1 MKRSFH
7 FMTTLPINPNLDL
20 EYLCTVIGNMAGV
33 PIRIYTDKKLSFYH
47 SFVHLTKDPIL
58 LCEDKLL
65 SIEEPVGYYITSDFD
80 YYGVSHHGNQS
91 IIIGPARQ
99 SSPSE
104 QYLHKL
110 AFDLSVDPDD
120 MQEFLSSMKV
130 IIQMP
135 LESILQI
142 LCTIHYVITGEK
154 IGLNDLSI
162 LDSTQARLSKEI
174 TDSQTASIIN
184 TSVGEN
190 THNTY
195 QIEQQLLDI
204 VRRGDTLRLR
214 EWSANAPA
222 VRPGKVATDM
232 LRQLK
237 NTFIISTTLVSR
249 AAIRGGMDLDD
260 ALRLSDSYIQKCEHL
275 SSFEQITNLQYHMVM
290 HYTQAV
296 EELRYNRNQSEL
308 TKNVASYIR
317 HHLSD
322 AIKTDDIATA
332 LFMSRSYLSTRFKK
346 ETGINLTE
354 YIHYIKISEAKHL
367 LAHTDKNLSIIS
379 NYLGY
384 SSQSHFTRIFKQTVG
399 MSPIEYR
406 VKHE

>member
-1 MKRSFH
+1 
-7 FMTTLPINPNLDL
+7 MTTLINNHTIDL

-33 PIRIYTDKKLSFYH
+33 PIRIYTDGKQSFYH
-47 SFVHLTKDPIL
+47 SYVHLPKDPIA

-65 SIEEPVGYYITSDFD
+65 EITEPVGYYVTPDFD
-80 YYGVSHHGNQS
+80 YYGVSNHGSKS

-99 SSPSE
+99 STPNE

-130 IIQMP
+130 IIHMP

-142 LCTIHYVITGEK
+142 LCTIHYVFTGEK

-162 LDSTQARLSKEI
+162 IDSTQDALSKEFI
-174 TDSQTASIIN
+174 NSQTAQVMDSSPIDIG
-184 TSVGEN
+184 S

-195 QIEQQLLDI
+195 KIEQQLIDM
-204 VRRGDTLRLR
+204 VRRGDTVRLQ
-214 EWSANAPA
+214 EWIENAPA
-222 VRPGKVATDM
+222 VRPGKIANDM
-232 LRQLK
+232 LRQMR
-237 NTFIISTTLVSR
+237 NTFIVSTTLVSR

-260 ALRLSDSYIQKCEHL
+260 ALRLSDSYIQKCERL
-275 SSFEQITNLQYHMVM
+275 NTFEQITNLQYHMVM
-290 HYTQAV
+290 QYTKAV

-322 AIKTDDIATA
+322 AIKTDDIAA
-332 LFMSRSYLSTRFKK
+332 SLFMSRSHLSTRFKA
-346 ETGINLTE
+346 EAGVNLTD

-384 SSQSHFTRIFKQTVG
+384 SSQSHFTRVFKKIVG
-399 MSPIEYR
+399 ISPLEYR
-406 VKHE
+406 EKKE

>member
-1 MKRSFH
+1 
-7 FMTTLPINPNLDL
+7 MTTLSINPKIDL

-47 SFVHLTKDPIL
+47 SYVHLPKDPIS
-58 LCEDKLL
+58 LCEEKLL
-65 SIEEPVGYYITSDFD
+65 QITEPIGYYITSEFD
-80 YYGVSHHGNQS
+80 YYGVSNHGNQS

-99 SSPSE
+99 SAANE
-104 QYLHKL
+104 QYLRKL

-130 IIQMP
+130 IIHMP

-162 LDSTQARLSKEI
+162 IDSTQDALSKEFI
-174 TDSQTASIIN
+174 DAQTAQVMDSSPIDIG
-184 TSVGEN
+184 S

-195 QIEQQLLDI
+195 KIEQQLVDM
-204 VRRGDTLRLR
+204 VRRGDTVRLQ
-214 EWSANAPA
+214 EWIKSAPA
-222 VRPGKVATDM
+222 VRPAKIAGDM
-232 LRQLK
+232 LRQMR
-237 NTFIISTTLVSR
+237 NTFIVSTTLVSR

-260 ALRLSDSYIQKCEHL
+260 ALRLSDSYIQKCERL
-275 SSFEQITNLQYHMVM
+275 NTFEQITNLQYHMVM
-290 HYTQAV
+290 QYTQAV
-296 EELRYNRNQSEL
+296 EDLRYNRHQSEL
-308 TKNVASYIR
+308 IKNVVSYIR

-322 AIKTDDIATA
+322 AIKTEDIAA
-332 LFMSRSYLSTRFKK
+332 SLFMSRSHLSTRFKS
-346 ETGINLTE
+346 ETGMNLNE

-367 LAHTDKNLSIIS
+367 LAHTDKTLSIIS

-384 SSQSHFTRIFKQTVG
+384 SSQSHFTRMFKKHVG
-399 MSPIEYR
+399 VSPIEYR
-406 VKHE
+406 EKHD

>member
-1 MKRSFH
+1 
-7 FMTTLPINPNLDL
+7 MTTLPINPSIDL

-33 PIRIYTDKKLSFYH
+33 PIRIYTNNILSFYH
-47 SFVHLTKDPIL
+47 SYVSLPKDPIAL
-58 LCEDKLL
+58 YESQILKIEDT
-65 SIEEPVGYYITSDFD
+65 VGYYITSDFD

-99 SSPSE
+99 SPSTE
-104 QYLHKL
+104 QQLRKM
-110 AFDLSVDPDD
+110 AFDLGVDPDD
-120 MQEFLSSMKV
+120 MSEFLSSMKV
-130 IIQMP
+130 IIHMP

-154 IGLNDLSI
+154 IGLNELSI

-174 TDSQTASIIN
+174 TDSQTSSIIN
-184 TSVGEN
+184 TSEGEN

-204 VRRGDTLRLR
+204 VRRGDTLRLL

-222 VRPGKVATDM
+222 VRPGKVAADM

-237 NTFIISTTLVSR
+237 NTFIVSTTLVSR

-260 ALRLSDSYIQKCEHL
+260 SLRLSDSYIQKCEHL
-275 SSFEQITNLQYHMVM
+275 SSFEQIINLQYHMVM

-332 LFMSRSYLSTRFKK
+332 LYMSRSYLSTRFKK
-346 ETGINLTE
+346 ETGMNLTE

-384 SSQSHFTRIFKQTVG
+384 SSQSHFTRIFKKTVG

>member
-1 MKRSFH
+1 
-7 FMTTLPINPNLDL
+7 MTTLTVNPNMDL

-33 PIRIYTDKKLSFYH
+33 PIRIYTDKKLTFYH
-47 SFVHLTKDPIL
+47 SFVQLSKDPIL
-58 LCEDKLL
+58 LYENKLL
-65 SIEEPVGYYITSDFD
+65 SIEEPIGYYITPDFD
-80 YYGVSHHGNQS
+80 YYGVSHHQNQS

-99 SSPSE
+99 SSPNE

-110 AFDLSVDPDD
+110 AFDLSVSPDD

-162 LDSTQARLSKEI
+162 IDATQDAISKELF
-174 TDSQTASIIN
+174 DAQTTQILDHAPIDIGSA
-184 TSVGEN
+184 
-190 THNTY
+190 HNTY
-195 QIEQQLLDI
+195 KIEQQLLDM
-204 VRRGDTLRLR
+204 VRRGDTARLK
-214 EWSANAPA
+214 EWTESAPA
-222 VRPGKVATDM
+222 IRPGKVASDM
-232 LRQLK
+232 LRQMK
-237 NTFIISTTLVSR
+237 NTFIVSTTLVSR

-275 SSFEQITNLQYHMVM
+275 NTFEQITNLQYHMVLQ
-290 HYTQAV
+290 YTKAV
-296 EELRYNRNQSEL
+296 EDLRYNHNQSEL

-322 AIKTDDIATA
+322 AIKTDDIAA
-332 LFMSRSYLSTRFKK
+332 SLFMSRSHLSTRFKS
-346 ETGINLTE
+346 ETGMNLTE

-384 SSQSHFTRIFKQTVG
+384 SSQSHFTRMFKKVVG
-399 MSPIEYR
+399 VSPMEYR
-406 VKHE
+406 AKHE

>member
-1 MKRSFH
+1 MNKE
-7 FMTTLPINPNLDL
+7 LDL

-33 PIRIYTDKKLSFYH
+33 PIRIYENHQLNFYH
-47 SFVHLTKDPIL
+47 SLVYLPKDPASIWEPQL
-58 LCEDKLL
+58 LAVT
-65 SIEEPVGYYITSDFD
+65 EPIGYFITPDFD
-80 YYGVSHHGNQS
+80 YYGISHHENQT

-99 SSPSE
+99 SAPEE
-104 QYLHKL
+104 QYLRKL
-110 AFDLSVDPDD
+110 AFELSVDP
-120 MQEFLSSMKV
+120 EEISTFLSSMKV
-130 IIQMP
+130 IIHMP

-154 IGLNDLSI
+154 IGLNELSI
-162 LDSTQARLSKEI
+162 IDSAQEELSKEI
-174 TDSQTASIIN
+174 IQIQTESLIDYDSNSE
-184 TSVGEN
+184 EN

-204 VRRGDTLRLR
+204 VRRGDTLRLQ
-214 EWSANAPA
+214 EWAANVPA

-237 NTFIISTTLVSR
+237 NTFIVSTTLVSR

-260 ALRLSDSYIQKCEHL
+260 ALRLSDSYIQKCERL
-275 SSFEQITNLQYHMVM
+275 TSFEQITNLQYHMVNQ
-290 HYTQAV
+290 YTQAV

-308 TKNVASYIR
+308 VRNVASYIR

-322 AIKTDDIATA
+322 AIITEDIAST
-332 LFMSRSYLSTRFKK
+332 LFMSRSHLSTRFKN
-346 ETGINLTE
+346 ETGMNLTE

-367 LAHTDKNLSIIS
+367 LTHTDKNLLIIS

-384 SSQSHFTRIFKQTVG
+384 SSQSHFTRTFKKIAG
-399 MSPIEYR
+399 ISPMEYR
-406 VKHE
+406 EKRE

>member
-1 MKRSFH
+1 
-7 FMTTLPINPNLDL
+7 MTTLSRQPNIDL

-47 SFVHLTKDPIL
+47 SYVHLPKDPIA

-65 SIEEPVGYYITSDFD
+65 CIDEPVGYYITPDFD
-80 YYGVSHHGNQS
+80 YYGISNHGSQS

-99 SSPSE
+99 SAANE
-104 QYLHKL
+104 QYLRKL

-130 IIQMP
+130 IIHMP

-162 LDSTQARLSKEI
+162 IDSTQDALSKEFI
-174 TDSQTASIIN
+174 SAQAAQVMDSTPIDIN
-184 TSVGEN
+184 S
-190 THNTY
+190 THNTFK
-195 QIEQQLLDI
+195 IEQQLVDM
-204 VRRGDTLRLR
+204 VRRGDTVRLR
-214 EWSANAPA
+214 EWIANAPA
-222 VRPGKVATDM
+222 VRPGKIASDM
-232 LRQLK
+232 LRQMK
-237 NTFIISTTLVSR
+237 NTFIVTTTLVSR

-275 SSFEQITNLQYHMVM
+275 NTFEQITNLQYHMVM
-290 HYTQAV
+290 QYTKAV

-308 TKNVASYIR
+308 TQNVVSYIR

-322 AIKTDDIATA
+322 AIKTEDIAA
-332 LFMSRSYLSTRFKK
+332 SLFMSRSHLSTRFKA
-346 ETGINLTE
+346 ETGMNLNE

-367 LAHTDKNLSIIS
+367 LAHTDKNLSLIS

-384 SSQSHFTRIFKQTVG
+384 SSQSHFTRMFKRLVG
-399 MSPIEYR
+399 ISPMEYR
-406 VKHE
+406 EKRES

>member
-1 MKRSFH
+1 
-7 FMTTLPINPNLDL
+7 MTTLSPNTNLDL

-33 PIRIYTDKKLSFYH
+33 PIRIYTNKKLSFYH
-47 SFVHLTKDPIL
+47 SYVHLPKDPIA
-58 LCEDKLL
+58 LCEEKLL
-65 SIEEPVGYYITSDFD
+65 KIQEPVGYFITPEFD
-80 YYGVSHHGNQS
+80 YYGVSNHGNQS

-99 SSPSE
+99 STPNE

-110 AFDLSVDPDD
+110 AFDLSVEPDD

-130 IIQMP
+130 IIHMP

-162 LDSTQARLSKEI
+162 IDSTQDSISKELLDVQ
-174 TDSQTASIIN
+174 TSQILDNAPIDIGS
-184 TSVGEN
+184 

-195 QIEQQLLDI
+195 KIEQQLIDM
-204 VRRGDTLRLR
+204 VRRGDTVRLQ
-214 EWSANAPA
+214 EWITNAPA
-222 VRPGKVATDM
+222 VRSGKIASDM
-232 LRQLK
+232 LRQMR
-237 NTFIISTTLVSR
+237 NTFIVSTTLVSR

-260 ALRLSDSYIQKCEHL
+260 ALHLSDSYIQKCERL
-275 SSFEQITNLQYHMVM
+275 NTFEQITNLQYHMVM
-290 HYTQAV
+290 QYTQAV
-296 EELRYNRNQSEL
+296 EDLRYNHNQSEL

-322 AIKTDDIATA
+322 AIKTDDIASF
-332 LFMSRSYLSTRFKK
+332 LFMSRSHLSTRFKN
-346 ETGINLTE
+346 ETGMNLTD

-367 LAHTDKNLSIIS
+367 LVHTDKNLSIIS

-384 SSQSHFTRIFKQTVG
+384 SSQSHFTRMFKKHVG
-399 MSPIEYR
+399 ISPIEYR
-406 VKHE
+406 EKHH

>member
-1 MKRSFH
+1 
-7 FMTTLPINPNLDL
+7 MTTLPINPSIDL

-33 PIRIYTDKKLSFYH
+33 PIRIYTNNILSFYH
-47 SFVHLTKDPIL
+47 SYVSLPKDPISL
-58 LCEDKLL
+58 YESEVLKIEDA
-65 SIEEPVGYYITSDFD
+65 VGYYITSDFD
-80 YYGVSHHGNQS
+80 YYGVSHHGDQS

-99 SSPSE
+99 SPSTE
-104 QYLHKL
+104 QQLHKM
-110 AFDLSVDPDD
+110 AFDLGVTPDD
-120 MQEFLSSMKV
+120 MQEFISSMKV
-130 IIQMP
+130 IIHMP

-142 LCTIHYVITGEK
+142 LCTVHYVITGEK

-174 TDSQTASIIN
+174 TDSQTSSIIN
-184 TSVGEN
+184 TSEGEN

-204 VRRGDTLRLR
+204 VRRGDTLRLL

-222 VRPGKVATDM
+222 VRPGKVAADM

-237 NTFIISTTLVSR
+237 NTFIVSTTLVSR

-260 ALRLSDSYIQKCEHL
+260 SLRLSDSYIQKCEHL
-275 SSFEQITNLQYHMVM
+275 SSFEHIINLQYHMVM

-332 LFMSRSYLSTRFKK
+332 LYMSRSYLSTRFKK
-346 ETGINLTE
+346 ETGMNLTE

-384 SSQSHFTRIFKQTVG
+384 SSQSHFTRVFKKTVG